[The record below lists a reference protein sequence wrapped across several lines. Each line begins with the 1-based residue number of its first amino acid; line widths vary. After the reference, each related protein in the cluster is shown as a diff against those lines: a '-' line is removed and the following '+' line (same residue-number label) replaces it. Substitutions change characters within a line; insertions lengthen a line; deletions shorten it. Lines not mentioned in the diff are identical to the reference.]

1 MAILTFYPLGNADC
15 TRIDLKDGRKILV
28 DYADMRNPADA
39 GNACIDLPTAL
50 DDDLRAAKRDYFDV
64 VMFTHLDEDHTKR
77 AGDFFHFERFAS
89 RQGNGRIK
97 MNELWVP
104 AAALTEEGSTDDAQI
119 IRQEARHRFIEG
131 KEIRVFSRPE
141 RLRDFCT
148 RNNIKL
154 EDRMHLIIDAGKL
167 VRGFDNLNAAGGI
180 EIFIHNPMAWRL
192 NDREV
197 EERNEDA
204 VVFQAVFR
212 EADADTKVLF
222 ASDVNDVTLGH
233 IVRTSRNHGNENRL
247 RWHVFK
253 IPHHCSYKSLNSAD
267 KGADKT
273 VPIEDVRWLCED
285 QAEPRGIMIST
296 SESIPGKGSER
307 DKEVQPPHRQAA
319 AYYQDVVA
327 AIDGQF
333 DVTME
338 NSPRRN
344 PKACQISI
352 TAAGASFVAMAA
364 MPVDYV
370 SARPMRAG

>member
-1 MAILTFYPLGNADC
+1 MAILTFHPLGNADC
-15 TRIDLKDGRKILV
+15 TRIDLKDGRKILI

-39 GNACIDLPTAL
+39 NNACIDLPTAL
-50 DDDLRAAKRDYFDV
+50 DEDLRAAKRDFFDV

-131 KEIRVFSRPE
+131 KGIRVFSRPE
-141 RLRDFCT
+141 RLRDFCE
-148 RNNIKL
+148 RSGIRL
-154 EDRMHLIIDAGKL
+154 EDRMHLVTDAGNL
-167 VRGFDNLNAAGGI
+167 VPGFDDLDAPGGI

-192 NDREV
+192 NDREI

-212 EADADTKVLF
+212 ENGTDTQVLF
-222 ASDVNDVTLGH
+222 ASDVNDVTLSH
-233 IVRTSRNHGNENRL
+233 IVQTSKKHGNEGRL

-253 IPHHCSYKSLNSAD
+253 IPHHCSYKSLNSTD
-267 KGADKT
+267 KGVEKT
-273 VPIEDVRWLCED
+273 DPTEDVRWLCED

-307 DKEVQPPHRQAA
+307 DKDVQPPHRQAA
-319 AYYQDVVA
+319 AYYQDAVTT
-327 AIDGQF
+327 IDGQF
-333 DVTME
+333 EVTME

-344 PKACQISI
+344 PKACQIRI
-352 TAAGASFVAMAA
+352 AAAGASFVAMAA
-364 MPVDYV
+364 TPVDYA